1 MAKFR
6 NEVGATRRAPFGSLN
21 RVRNPFSRSGERPRT
36 RKPDPWVAGSREG
49 GLSAEEEQRLEADD
63 LAELLAA
70 TNAKRAA
77 RGKRAVSQSDVELRV
92 WSLEQETRRAAQVE
106 PAPETRAEAID
117 PDNPWGD

>member
-1 MAKFR
+1 
-6 NEVGATRRAPFGSLN
+6 
-21 RVRNPFSRSGERPRT
+21 VRNPFSRGGERPRT

-49 GLSAEEEQRLEADD
+49 GLTAEEEQRLEADD

-77 RGKRAVSQSDVELRV
+77 RGKRHVSQSDVELRV
-92 WSLEQETRRAAQVE
+92 WSLEQEARRSAPVE
-106 PAPETRAEAID
+106 PPPQPRTPAPD

>member
-1 MAKFR
+1 
-6 NEVGATRRAPFGSLN
+6 
-21 RVRNPFSRSGERPRT
+21 VRNPFSRSAARPRT

-63 LAELLAA
+63 LAQLLAA

-77 RGKRAVSQSDVELRV
+77 RGKRHVSQSDVELRV
-92 WSLEQETRRAAQVE
+92 WSLEQEARRSASLE
-106 PAPETRAEAID
+106 PPPETRAQAPD